1 MLEHTIVSHL
11 SKKFLFFNCFV
22 EDGIQREKERMNVL
36 FCMIPTL
43 STLHL
48 LKSRLKTDAEPNAKK
63 ENHDKTERENGTT
76 KKINKESESNVN
88 KENVLSRHHFKRRE

>member
-1 MLEHTIVSHL
+1 MV
-11 SKKFLFFNCFV
+11 V
-22 EDGIQREKERMNVL
+22 
-36 FCMIPTL
+36 TL

-48 LKSRLKTDAEPNAKK
+48 LKSLLNACALENTKK

-88 KENVLSRHHFKRRE
+88 KEKGLSHHHFKRRE

>member
-1 MLEHTIVSHL
+1 
-11 SKKFLFFNCFV
+11 
-22 EDGIQREKERMNVL
+22 MNVL
-36 FCMIPTL
+36 APMCVTL

-48 LKSRLKTDAEPNAKK
+48 LKSRLKTDALENAKK

-88 KENVLSRHHFKRRE
+88 KEKVLSPF